1 MAMAVAG
8 SSGNGSGPALRGEA
22 VRSMARLS
30 VVIPAF
36 NEAERLPPTL
46 QEIIRYLGAMP
57 EWLPAELIVVDDGSL
72 DGTAEAAAA
81 IEVPGG
87 LARAVIRHPRNRGKG
102 AAVRSGFLE
111 SHGAQI
117 LLCDADLASPI
128 DQLAVLAASGAR
140 DAVRI
145 GSRALDRSL
154 IAIRQPGYRDLMG
167 RTFNLAVRALLLPG
181 IHDTQCG
188 FKLFPGH
195 LGRALAAAQRID
207 GFAFDVELLFLAR
220 RWGAPLVEVPVCWR
234 HIEASRVRPL
244 KHSAQMLR
252 ELTWLRLR
260 AAAGTLPPG
269 PRLPQPEDRDR
280 G

>member
-8 SSGNGSGPALRGEA
+8 SSGNGSGPARRVKA
-22 VRSMARLS
+22 IQPMARLS

-72 DGTAEAAAA
+72 DGTADAAAA
-81 IEVPGG
+81 TEAPVG
-87 LARAVIRHPRNRGKG
+87 LALAVIRHARNRGKG

-111 SHGAQI
+111 SRGAQI

-128 DQLAVLAASGAR
+128 DQLAVLAASGTR

-154 IAIRQPGYRDLMG
+154 IAIRQPSYRDLMG
-167 RTFNLAVRALLLPG
+167 RTFNLAVRALVLPG

-188 FKLFPGH
+188 FKLFPGD

-220 RWGAPLVEVPVCWR
+220 RWGAPVVEVPVCWR
-234 HIEASRVRPL
+234 HIKASRVRPL
-244 KHSAQMLR
+244 LHSAQMLR
-252 ELTWLRLR
+252 DLTWLRLR

-269 PRLPQPEDRDR
+269 PRLPQPEGRDR

>member
-1 MAMAVAG
+1 
-8 SSGNGSGPALRGEA
+8 
-22 VRSMARLS
+22 MARLS

-46 QEIIRYLGAMP
+46 QEIIRYLGAMS

-72 DGTAEAAAA
+72 DGTADAAAA
-81 IEVPGG
+81 LEVPGG
-87 LARAVIRHPRNRGKG
+87 LALAVIRHARNRGKG

-128 DQLAVLAASGAR
+128 DQLAVLAASGTQ
-140 DAVRI
+140 DTVRI
-145 GSRALDRSL
+145 GSRALDRTL
-154 IAIRQPGYRDLMG
+154 IAIRQPSYRDLMG
-167 RTFNLAVRALLLPG
+167 RAFNLAVRALVLPG

-188 FKLFPGH
+188 FKLYPGD

-220 RWGAPLVEVPVCWR
+220 RWGAPVIEVPVCWR

-244 KHSAQMLR
+244 LHSAQMLR
-252 ELTWLRLR
+252 DLTWLRLR

-269 PRLPQPEDRDR
+269 PRLPRPEGRDR